1 MRATSAIAEF
11 IAKSRWEDFPAGA
24 VDAAR
29 RAILDC
35 LGVMLAGS
43 VEPAARIVTDIARSE
58 GGAPLATVV
67 GTPLRTGA
75 VWAALANGTAAHALD
90 FDDTNFAMMG
100 HPTAPVL
107 SAALAAG
114 ELALAD
120 GRALVHAFLLGFEV
134 ETTLAEVLNPA
145 HYEKGFH
152 ATGTLGTMGAAAAA
166 ARLLGLDATQT
177 RTALAIAASQA
188 SGLKENFGTMT
199 KPFHAGHAARSG
211 VLSGLLA
218 CEGFTASEQALEGPQ
233 GYFAVLGAGKREERA
248 LETLGAPWKILK
260 TGVAVKPYP
269 SCACTHSIIDSALE
283 LRRIH
288 AIAPEQVE
296 HVTVGVGASVPR
308 ILIHSNPRSGLEAK
322 FSGEFSAA
330 AALCEGRV
338 GIATFRDDKT
348 DDPAIKA
355 LMKRVRVVVDP
366 EIPGEGDQHVWTRVT
381 LRLRDG
387 REVSVAPRPVPGHP
401 GSPLSLDQLREKFR
415 DCARIALPDD
425 RVESV
430 RQMVEDLDGCPDLR
444 SLTAIL
450 S

>member
-1 MRATSAIAEF
+1 MRATSHLAEF
-11 IAKSRWEDFPAGA
+11 VTKSRWEDCPAEA
-24 VDAAR
+24 VEAAR

-43 VEPAARIVTDIARSE
+43 VEPAARLVTDVARAE
-58 GGAPLATVV
+58 GGSPLATVV

-100 HPTAPVL
+100 HPSAPVL
-107 SAALAAG
+107 AAALAAG
-114 ELALAD
+114 ELTLAD

-134 ETTLAEVLNPA
+134 ETTMAAVMNPP

-166 ARLLGLDATQT
+166 GRLLGLDPGQT
-177 RTALAIAASQA
+177 RAALALAASQA

-211 VLSGLLA
+211 VLAALLA
-218 CEGFTASEQALEGPQ
+218 REGFTASEQAIEGPQ
-233 GYFAVLGAGKREERA
+233 GYFAVLGAGKLEEQH
-248 LETLGAPWKILK
+248 LESLGAPWKIL
-260 TGVAVKPYP
+260 TSGVAVKPYP
-269 SCACTHSIIDSALE
+269 SCACTHSIIESALE
-283 LRRIH
+283 LQRTHRIT
-288 AIAPEQVE
+288 PEQIAE
-296 HVTVGVGASVPR
+296 VTVGVHAAVPR
-308 ILIHSNPRSGLEAK
+308 ILIHSRPRSGLEAK

-338 GIATFRDDKT
+338 GMATFRDDKT
-348 DDPAIKA
+348 DDPAIAK
-355 LMKRVRVVVDP
+355 LMRRVRLVVDP
-366 EIPGEGDQHVWTRVT
+366 EIPGDMERHMWTRVT
-381 LRLRDG
+381 VRFQDG
-387 REVSVAPRPVPGHP
+387 REVSIAPRPVLGHP
-401 GSPLSLDQLREKFR
+401 ELPLSKDQLREKFM
-415 DCARIALPDD
+415 DCARLVLSED
-425 RVESV
+425 RADTV
-430 RQMVEDLDGCPDLR
+430 RQMLEELDACPDLR

>member
-1 MRATSAIAEF
+1 MRATSHLAEF
-11 IAKSRWEDFPAGA
+11 VTKSRWEDCPAEA
-24 VDAAR
+24 VEAAR

-43 VEPAARIVTDIARSE
+43 VEPAARLVTDVARAE
-58 GGAPLATVV
+58 GGSPLATVV

-100 HPTAPVL
+100 HPSAPVL
-107 SAALAAG
+107 AAALAAG
-114 ELALAD
+114 ELTLAD

-134 ETTLAEVLNPA
+134 ETTMAAVMNPP

-166 ARLLGLDATQT
+166 GRLLGLDPGQT
-177 RTALAIAASQA
+177 RAALALAASQA

-211 VLSGLLA
+211 VLAALLA
-218 CEGFTASEQALEGPQ
+218 REGFTASEQAIEGPQ
-233 GYFAVLGAGKREERA
+233 GYFAVLGAGKREEQH
-248 LETLGAPWKILK
+248 LESLGAPWKIL
-260 TGVAVKPYP
+260 TSGVAVKPYP
-269 SCACTHSIIDSALE
+269 SCACTHSIIESALE
-283 LRRIH
+283 LQRTHRIT
-288 AIAPEQVE
+288 PEQIAE
-296 HVTVGVGASVPR
+296 VTVGVHAAVPR
-308 ILIHSNPRSGLEAK
+308 ILIHSRPRSGLEAK

-338 GIATFRDDKT
+338 GMATFRDDKT
-348 DDPAIKA
+348 DDPAIAK
-355 LMKRVRVVVDP
+355 LMRRVRLVVDP
-366 EIPGEGDQHVWTRVT
+366 EIPGDMERHMWTRVT
-381 LRLRDG
+381 VRFQDG
-387 REVSVAPRPVPGHP
+387 REVSIAPRPVPGHP
-401 GSPLSLDQLREKFR
+401 ELPLSKDQLREKFM
-415 DCARIALPDD
+415 DCARLVLSED
-425 RVESV
+425 RADTV
-430 RQMVEDLDGCPDLR
+430 RQMLEELDACPDLR

>member
-1 MRATSAIAEF
+1 VRATAHLAEF
-11 IAKSRWEDFPAGA
+11 VTKSRWEDCPAEA
-24 VDAAR
+24 VDIAR

-43 VEPAARIVTDIARSE
+43 IEPAARIVAEVARAE
-58 GGAPLATVV
+58 GGSPLATVV
-67 GTPLRTGA
+67 GTSLRTGT

-90 FDDTNFAMMG
+90 FDDTNFAMLG
-100 HPTAPVL
+100 HPSAPVL

-114 ELALAD
+114 ELTMAD

-134 ETTLAEVLNPA
+134 ETTMASVMNPP

-166 ARLLGLDATQT
+166 ARLLGLDAAQT
-177 RTALAIAASQA
+177 RAALAVAASQA

-211 VLSGLLA
+211 VLSALLA
-218 CEGFTASEQALEGPQ
+218 RDGFTASEQAIEGPQ
-233 GYFAVLGAGKREERA
+233 GYFAVLSAGKRDEQV
-248 LETLGAPWKILK
+248 LDSLGAPWKILE
-260 TGVAVKPYP
+260 TGVAAKPYP

-283 LRRIH
+283 LQRTHRIR
-288 AIAPEQVE
+288 PEQVAQ
-296 HVTVGVGASVPR
+296 VTVGVNAAVPR

-330 AALCEGRV
+330 AALCDGRV

-348 DDPAIKA
+348 DDPIIRE
-355 LMKRVRVVVDP
+355 LMTRVRLVVDP
-366 EIPGEGDQHVWTRVT
+366 EIPGDLERHMWTRVT
-381 LRLRDG
+381 VRLRDG
-387 REVSVAPRPVPGHP
+387 REVAIAPRPVPGHP
-401 GSPLSLDQLREKFR
+401 GLPLSMDQLREKFM
-415 DCARIALPDD
+415 DCARIVLPED
-425 RVESV
+425 RADSV
-430 RQMVEDLDGCPDLR
+430 RQMVEQLDGCPDLR

>member
-1 MRATSAIAEF
+1 MRATSHLAEF
-11 IAKSRWEDFPAGA
+11 VTKSRWEDCPAEA
-24 VDAAR
+24 VEAAR

-43 VEPAARIVTDIARSE
+43 VEPAARIVTEVARAE
-58 GGAPLATVV
+58 GGSPLATVV
-67 GTPLRTGA
+67 GTRLRTGA

-100 HPTAPVL
+100 HPSAPVL
-107 SAALAAG
+107 AAALAAG

-134 ETTLAEVLNPA
+134 ETTMAAVMNPP

-166 ARLLGLDATQT
+166 ARLLGLDAGQT
-177 RTALAIAASQA
+177 RAALSLAASQA
-188 SGLKENFGTMT
+188 AGLKENFGTMT
-199 KPFHAGHAARSG
+199 KPFHAGHGARSG
-211 VLSGLLA
+211 VLSALLA
-218 CEGFTASEQALEGPQ
+218 RDGFTASEQAIEGPQ
-233 GYFAVLGAGKREERA
+233 GYFAVLGAGKREEGE
-248 LETLGAPWKILK
+248 LESLGAPWKIL
-260 TGVAVKPYP
+260 TSGVAVKPYP

-283 LRRIH
+283 LRRTH
-288 AIAPEQVE
+288 KIAPEQIAE
-296 HVTVGVGASVPR
+296 VTVGVHAAVPR

-338 GIATFRDDKT
+338 GMATFRDDKT
-348 DDPAIKA
+348 DDPGIVK
-355 LMKRVRVVVDP
+355 LMKRVRLVVDP
-366 EIPGEGDQHVWTRVT
+366 EIPGDMERHMWTRITV
-381 LRLRDG
+381 RFHDG
-387 REVSVAPRPVPGHP
+387 REVAIAPRPVPGHP
-401 GSPLSLDQLREKFR
+401 ELPLSKDQLREKFM
-415 DCARIALPDD
+415 DCARLVLSED
-425 RVESV
+425 RADTV
-430 RQMVEDLDGCPDLR
+430 RQMIEALDACPDLR

>member
-1 MRATSAIAEF
+1 MRATSHLAEF
-11 IAKSRWEDFPAGA
+11 VTKSRWEDCPAEA
-24 VDAAR
+24 VEAAR

-43 VEPAARIVTDIARSE
+43 VEPAARIVTEVARAE
-58 GGAPLATVV
+58 GGSPLATVV
-67 GTPLRTGA
+67 GTSLRTGA

-100 HPTAPVL
+100 HPSAPVL
-107 SAALAAG
+107 AAALAAG

-134 ETTLAEVLNPA
+134 ETTMAAVMNPP

-166 ARLLGLDATQT
+166 SRLLGLDAGQT
-177 RTALAIAASQA
+177 RAALSLAASQA

-211 VLSGLLA
+211 VLAALLA
-218 CEGFTASEQALEGPQ
+218 RDGFTASEQAIEGPQ
-233 GYFAVLGAGKREERA
+233 GYFAVLGAGKREERE
-248 LETLGAPWKILK
+248 LESLGSPWKIL
-260 TGVAVKPYP
+260 TSGVAVKPYP
-269 SCACTHSIIDSALE
+269 SCACTHSIIDGALE
-283 LRRIH
+283 LRRTHQI
-288 AIAPEQVE
+288 IPEQIAE
-296 HVTVGVGASVPR
+296 VTVGVHAAVPR

-338 GIATFRDDKT
+338 GMATFRDEKT
-348 DDPAIKA
+348 DDPAIA
-355 LMKRVRVVVDP
+355 RLMKRVHLVVDP
-366 EIPGEGDQHVWTRVT
+366 EIPGDMERHMWTRVT
-381 LRLRDG
+381 VRLQDG
-387 REVSVAPRPVPGHP
+387 RQVTIAPRPVPGHP
-401 GSPLSLDQLREKFR
+401 ELPLSKDQLREKFM
-415 DCARIALPDD
+415 DCARLALSED
-425 RVESV
+425 RADTV
-430 RQMVEDLDGCPDLR
+430 RQMIEELDACPDLR

>member
-1 MRATSAIAEF
+1 MRATSHLAEF
-11 IAKSRWEDFPAGA
+11 VTKSRWEDCPAEA
-24 VDAAR
+24 VEAAR

-43 VEPAARIVTDIARSE
+43 VEPAARLVTDVARAE
-58 GGAPLATVV
+58 GGSPLATVV

-100 HPTAPVL
+100 HPSAPVL
-107 SAALAAG
+107 AAALAAG
-114 ELALAD
+114 ERTLAD

-134 ETTLAEVLNPA
+134 ETTMAAVMNPP

-166 ARLLGLDATQT
+166 GRLLGLDPGQT
-177 RTALAIAASQA
+177 RAALALAASQA

-211 VLSGLLA
+211 VLAALLA
-218 CEGFTASEQALEGPQ
+218 REGFTASEQAIEGPQ
-233 GYFAVLGAGKREERA
+233 GYFAVLGAGKREEQH
-248 LETLGAPWKILK
+248 LESLGAPWKIL
-260 TGVAVKPYP
+260 TSGVAVKPYP
-269 SCACTHSIIDSALE
+269 SCACTHSIIENALE
-283 LRRIH
+283 LQRTHRIT
-288 AIAPEQVE
+288 PEQIAE
-296 HVTVGVGASVPR
+296 VTVGVHAAVPR
-308 ILIHSNPRSGLEAK
+308 ILIHSRPRSGLEAK

-338 GIATFRDDKT
+338 GMATFRDDKT
-348 DDPAIKA
+348 DDPAIAK
-355 LMKRVRVVVDP
+355 LMRRVRLVVDP
-366 EIPGEGDQHVWTRVT
+366 EIPGDMERHMWTRVT
-381 LRLRDG
+381 VRFQDG
-387 REVSVAPRPVPGHP
+387 REVSIAPRPVLGHP
-401 GSPLSLDQLREKFR
+401 ELPLSKDQLREKFM
-415 DCARIALPDD
+415 DCARLVLSED
-425 RVESV
+425 RADTV
-430 RQMVEDLDGCPDLR
+430 RQMLEELDACPDLR

>member
-1 MRATSAIAEF
+1 MRATSHLAEF
-11 IAKSRWEDFPAGA
+11 VTKSRWEDCPAEA
-24 VDAAR
+24 VEAAR

-43 VEPAARIVTDIARSE
+43 VEPAARLVTDVARAE
-58 GGAPLATVV
+58 GGSPLATVV

-100 HPTAPVL
+100 HPSAPVL
-107 SAALAAG
+107 AAALAAG
-114 ELALAD
+114 ELTLAD

-134 ETTLAEVLNPA
+134 ETTMAAVMNPP

-166 ARLLGLDATQT
+166 GRLLGLDPGQT
-177 RTALAIAASQA
+177 RAALALAASQA

-211 VLSGLLA
+211 VLAALLA
-218 CEGFTASEQALEGPQ
+218 REGFTASEQAIEGPQ
-233 GYFAVLGAGKREERA
+233 GYFAVLGAGKREEQH
-248 LETLGAPWKILK
+248 LESLGAPWKILAS
-260 TGVAVKPYP
+260 GVAVKPYP
-269 SCACTHSIIDSALE
+269 SCACTHSIIESALE
-283 LRRIH
+283 LQRTHRIT
-288 AIAPEQVE
+288 PEQIAE
-296 HVTVGVGASVPR
+296 VTVGVHAAVPR
-308 ILIHSNPRSGLEAK
+308 ILIHSRPRSGLEAK

-338 GIATFRDDKT
+338 GMATFRDDKT
-348 DDPAIKA
+348 DDPAIAK
-355 LMKRVRVVVDP
+355 LMTRVRLVVDP
-366 EIPGEGDQHVWTRVT
+366 EIPGDMERHMWTRVT
-381 LRLRDG
+381 VRFQDG
-387 REVSVAPRPVPGHP
+387 REVSIAPRPVPGHP
-401 GSPLSLDQLREKFR
+401 ELPLSKDQLREKFM
-415 DCARIALPDD
+415 DCARIVLSED
-425 RVESV
+425 RADTV
-430 RQMVEDLDGCPDLR
+430 RQMIEELDNCPDLR

>member
-1 MRATSAIAEF
+1 MRATSHLAEF
-11 IAKSRWEDFPAGA
+11 VTKSRWEDCPAEA
-24 VDAAR
+24 VEAAR

-43 VEPAARIVTDIARSE
+43 VEPAARLVTDVARAE
-58 GGAPLATVV
+58 GGSPLATVV

-100 HPTAPVL
+100 HPSAPVL
-107 SAALAAG
+107 AAALAAG
-114 ELALAD
+114 ELTLAD

-134 ETTLAEVLNPA
+134 ETTMAAVMNPP

-166 ARLLGLDATQT
+166 GRLLGLDPGQT
-177 RTALAIAASQA
+177 RAALALAASQA

-211 VLSGLLA
+211 VLSALLA
-218 CEGFTASEQALEGPQ
+218 REGFTASEQAIEGPQ
-233 GYFAVLGAGKREERA
+233 GYFAVLGAGKREEQH
-248 LETLGAPWKILK
+248 LESLGAPWKIL
-260 TGVAVKPYP
+260 TSGVAVKPYP
-269 SCACTHSIIDSALE
+269 SCACTHSIIESALE
-283 LRRIH
+283 LQRTHRIT
-288 AIAPEQVE
+288 PEQIAE
-296 HVTVGVGASVPR
+296 VTVGVHAAVPR
-308 ILIHSNPRSGLEAK
+308 ILIHSRPRSGLEAK

-338 GIATFRDDKT
+338 GMATFRDDKT
-348 DDPAIKA
+348 DDPAIAK
-355 LMKRVRVVVDP
+355 LMRRVRLVVDP
-366 EIPGEGDQHVWTRVT
+366 EIPGDMERHMWTRVT
-381 LRLRDG
+381 VRFQNG
-387 REVSVAPRPVPGHP
+387 REVSIAPRPVPGHP
-401 GSPLSLDQLREKFR
+401 ELPLSKDQLREKFM
-415 DCARIALPDD
+415 DCARLVLSED
-425 RVESV
+425 RADTV
-430 RQMVEDLDGCPDLR
+430 RQMIEELDACPDLR

>member
-1 MRATSAIAEF
+1 MRATSHLAEF
-11 IAKSRWEDFPAGA
+11 VTKSRWEDCPAEA
-24 VDAAR
+24 VEAAR

-43 VEPAARIVTDIARSE
+43 VEPAARLVTDVARAE
-58 GGAPLATVV
+58 GGSPLATVV

-100 HPTAPVL
+100 HPSAPVL
-107 SAALAAG
+107 AAALAAG
-114 ELALAD
+114 ELTLAD

-134 ETTLAEVLNPA
+134 ETTMAAVMNPP

-166 ARLLGLDATQT
+166 GRLLGLDPGQT
-177 RTALAIAASQA
+177 RAALALAASQA

-211 VLSGLLA
+211 VLSALLA
-218 CEGFTASEQALEGPQ
+218 REGFTASEQAIEGPQ
-233 GYFAVLGAGKREERA
+233 GYFAVLGAGKREEQH
-248 LETLGAPWKILK
+248 LESLGAPWKIL
-260 TGVAVKPYP
+260 TSGVAVKPYP
-269 SCACTHSIIDSALE
+269 SCACTHSIIESALE
-283 LRRIH
+283 LQRTHRIT
-288 AIAPEQVE
+288 PEQIAE
-296 HVTVGVGASVPR
+296 VTVGVHAAVPR
-308 ILIHSNPRSGLEAK
+308 ILIHSRPRSGLEAK

-338 GIATFRDDKT
+338 GMATFRDDKT
-348 DDPAIKA
+348 DDPAIAK
-355 LMKRVRVVVDP
+355 LMTRVRLVVDP
-366 EIPGEGDQHVWTRVT
+366 EIPGDMERHMWTRVT
-381 LRLRDG
+381 VRFQDG
-387 REVSVAPRPVPGHP
+387 REVSIAPRPVPGHP
-401 GSPLSLDQLREKFR
+401 ELPLSKDQLREKFM
-415 DCARIALPDD
+415 DCARIVLSED
-425 RVESV
+425 RADTV
-430 RQMVEDLDGCPDLR
+430 RQMIEELDACPDLR